1 MNSKLTAE
9 GIMGAAMSMGA
20 ELSGGEFPIS
30 VFPHKIQRIIT
41 ELHASQGYPI
51 DYIAAAMLSALAVSI
66 GNSHLAQV
74 KRGWGERPIL
84 NMALIGRPGANK
96 SHPLS
101 FAFHPFIEHDYL
113 HNKEYQEQYG
123 EYVCTM
129 SMTK

>member
-20 ELSGGEFPIS
+20 ELLDGEFPIS

-66 GNSHLAQV
+66 GNSHFAQV
-74 KRGWGERPIL
+74 KRGWVESPIL
-84 NMALIGRPGANK
+84 YMALIGRPGANK

-101 FAFHPFIEHDYL
+101 FAFHHAW
-113 HNKEYQEQYG
+113 
-123 EYVCTM
+123 V
-129 SMTK
+129 

>member
-9 GIMGAAMSMGA
+9 GIMGAAMRMSA

-30 VFPHKIQRIIT
+30 IFPHKIQRIIT

-74 KRGWGERPIL
+74 KRGWRVLFYIWHSSDDRER
-84 NMALIGRPGANK
+84 
-96 SHPLS
+96 
-101 FAFHPFIEHDYL
+101 
-113 HNKEYQEQYG
+113 
-123 EYVCTM
+123 
-129 SMTK
+129 TKATL

>member
-9 GIMGAAMSMGA
+9 GIMGAAMRMGA

-30 VFPHKIQRIIT
+30 VFPHKIRRIIT

-74 KRGWGERPIL
+74 SVDGWRVLFYIWHSSDD
-84 NMALIGRPGANK
+84 R
-96 SHPLS
+96 
-101 FAFHPFIEHDYL
+101 
-113 HNKEYQEQYG
+113 EQ
-123 EYVCTM
+123 
-129 SMTK
+129 TKATL

>member
-9 GIMGAAMSMGA
+9 GIMGAAMRMGA

-41 ELHASQGYPI
+41 ELHASQGYPV

-74 KRGWGERPIL
+74 KRGWVESPIL
-84 NMALIGRPGANK
+84 YICRCHIVTASN
-96 SHPLS
+96 
-101 FAFHPFIEHDYL
+101 FAVTL
-113 HNKEYQEQYG
+113 HLYKHRYFTCVEILWR
-123 EYVCTM
+123 
-129 SMTK
+129 